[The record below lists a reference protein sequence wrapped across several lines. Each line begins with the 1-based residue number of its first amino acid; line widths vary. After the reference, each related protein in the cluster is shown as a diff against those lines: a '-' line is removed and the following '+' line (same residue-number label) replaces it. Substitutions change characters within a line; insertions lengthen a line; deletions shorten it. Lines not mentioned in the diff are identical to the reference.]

1 MDIFLP
7 KWRPIMQKMALF
19 ILIMVVFSMLLACA
33 APPPPPESSTE
44 PRENADAMEPHGA
57 GALEETGPGPLP
69 INYAEMIVEY
79 LQNNLIDPDSIR
91 DLEIGE
97 PEIKVSERTIPE
109 NSENEQGNKVW
120 QVPVWFDAKS
130 QSGKYTGRQLS
141 HAVFKDGKIITFY

>member
-1 MDIFLP
+1 
-7 KWRPIMQKMALF
+7 MQKMALF

-33 APPPPPESSTE
+33 APQPPPASTTE
-44 PRENADAMEPHGA
+44 PVEDGGTMQPRGTGVP
-57 GALEETGPGPLP
+57 EEIGPGPLP
-69 INYAEMIVEY
+69 ENYAEIIVEY

-97 PEIKVSERTIPE
+97 PQIKVSERALSG
-109 NSENEQGNKVW
+109 NSESQQGNRVW

-141 HAVFKDGKIITFY
+141 HVEFKDEKIINFY